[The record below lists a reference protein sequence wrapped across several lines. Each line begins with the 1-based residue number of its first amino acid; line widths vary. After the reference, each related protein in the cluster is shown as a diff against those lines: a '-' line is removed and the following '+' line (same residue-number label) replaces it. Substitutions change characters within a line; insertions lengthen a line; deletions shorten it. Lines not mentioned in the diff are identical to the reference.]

1 MDSGASDTMF
11 VSRDSFDNYK
21 SITLRTGDSAKAIDG
36 NFEIIG
42 EGTVVQHYLVNGKE
56 HNITY
61 TRALH
66 TPMLNANLISVSAFD
81 RAGLATTFG
90 SGKGIV
96 WKPDGT
102 IILARQNVGGMYLLE
117 ALDNAPNTPLAMA
130 SLSQPTSLE
139 QWHRRLAHCS
149 PLTIQEM
156 SNDDLVE
163 GLKISKKNVKGKC
176 EDCILGR
183 QTHRP
188 FDGAT
193 ETNLAPL
200 SLVDFDLRGPSRVQS
215 IGGKVYLMI
224 IIDAGTSYKY
234 GAYLSDKSDATV
246 LTAFTTFC
254 AKAETSTGKKIYQ
267 LRTD

>member
-117 ALDNAPNTPLAMA
+117 ALDNALDTPLAMA

-156 SNDDLVE
+156 SNNDLVD
-163 GLKISKKNVKGKC
+163 GLKISEKNVKGKC
-176 EDCILGR
+176 KDCILGR
-183 QTHRP
+183 QTCRP

-200 SLVDFDLRGPSRVQS
+200 SLVAFDIWGPSRVQFRE
-215 IGGKVYLMI
+215 K
-224 IIDAGTSYKY
+224 
-234 GAYLSDKSDATV
+234 
-246 LTAFTTFC
+246 FT
-254 AKAETSTGKKIYQ
+254 
-267 LRTD
+267 